1 LFAKTTQKTPKI
13 TPFFGIS
20 IPPSALPPPAWV
32 AFHSSPLHETPQKAP
47 NSAFIRYFSSF
58 VLLCDLCGE
67 GFSSY
72 FLRFPLFVPRCFE
85 PTIAQTR

>member
-58 VLLCDLCGE
+58 E